1 MPAVFSNYGAVN
13 VDMFAP
19 GVKVISLDTGSTY
32 GNMNGTSFS
41 CPVVAGVAALV
52 LSYYP
57 YLTAVQ
63 LKDILKETAVAVKP
77 SKVYV
82 PGRVAGK
89 RAKTKFKKLSNT
101 GGVVN
106 AYKALELA
114 EKRSAK

>member
-1 MPAVFSNYGAVN
+1 
-13 VDMFAP
+13 
-19 GVKVISLDTGSTY
+19 
-32 GNMNGTSFS
+32 
-41 CPVVAGVAALV
+41 